1 MLHTNQLPLRHL
13 ITSIDGPTS
22 DTGFTGPVCSL
33 LVSVKDMQ
41 YNEDFKRLPGGEDL
55 PEIPENI
62 RVFSGVHVLV
72 NNMSGD
78 QQVSY
83 KHVQAVK
90 EGVLSPDLQ
99 EIRCGKIS
107 HSRWLTTAQ

>member
-1 MLHTNQLPLRHL
+1 MLHTNELPLRHL

-22 DTGFTGPVCSL
+22 SDTGFAGPVCSL
-33 LVSVKDMQ
+33 LASVNDMQ

-55 PEIPENI
+55 LEIPENI
-62 RVFSGVHVLV
+62 LV
-72 NNMSGD
+72 NMSSD

-83 KHVQAVK
+83 KLVQAVK
-90 EGVLSPDLQ
+90 EGVLPPDLQ

-107 HSRWLTTAQ
+107 HSRWLIAAQSIVYL